1 VNIARRQMIGG
12 ILLFSA
18 ALVAMLW
25 ANSPLRESYFAVSH
39 IEALK
44 GVAIF
49 IFFLSIGIELRH
61 EISDGIL
68 SKPKQAVVPVFAAI
82 GGMAVPVII
91 YSLINVGEASS
102 RGWGVPM
109 STDIAFALGV
119 LAIAGRWLPKPVRT
133 FVMTVA
139 VVDDSLTIL
148 MIAIFFASSFHALS
162 LASLGGVLIGLFLPR
177 GQKLQKYLEPA
188 VAFAFLPLFALL
200 SAGVDLSKLSSAE
213 SASPLIIIGIVV
225 AMVIGKPL
233 GVLGAT
239 WLVTK
244 SKLGTLPQQVTWPR
258 LRRVSLLFGMC
269 FTVAMLMSEL
279 SFGDSEGEQSLAN
292 VSVLITSA
300 VMALLATAALTL
312 RTKHLHE
319 H

>member
-1 VNIARRQMIGG
+1 MNIARRQMIGG
-12 ILLFSA
+12 ILRFSA
-18 ALVAMLW
+18 ALVAMFW
-25 ANSPLRESYFAVSH
+25 ANSPIRESYAVVSH

-61 EISDGIL
+61 EITHGIL
-68 SKPKQAVVPVFAAI
+68 SKPRQAVVPIFAAI

-91 YSLINVGEASS
+91 YSLINAGEASS

-200 SAGVDLSKLSSAE
+200 SAGVDLSKLNSAE
-213 SASPLIIIGIVV
+213 GASPLIIIGIVI

-258 LRRVSLLFGMC
+258 LRRVSILFGMC

-279 SFGDSEGEQSLAN
+279 SFGNSEGEQSLAN

-300 VMALLATAALTL
+300 VMAVLATAALSL

>member
-1 VNIARRQMIGG
+1 MNIARRQMIGG

-18 ALVAMLW
+18 ALVAMFW
-25 ANSPLRESYFAVSH
+25 ANSPIRESYAVVSH

-61 EISDGIL
+61 EITHGIL
-68 SKPKQAVVPVFAAI
+68 SKPRQAVVPIFAAI

-91 YSLINVGEASS
+91 YSLINAGEVSS

-200 SAGVDLSKLSSAE
+200 SAGVDLSKLNSAE
-213 SASPLIIIGIVV
+213 GASPLIIIGIVI

-279 SFGDSEGEQSLAN
+279 SFGNSEGEQSLAN

-300 VMALLATAALTL
+300 VMAVLATAALSL

>member
-1 VNIARRQMIGG
+1 
-12 ILLFSA
+12 
-18 ALVAMLW
+18 
-25 ANSPLRESYFAVSH
+25 
-39 IEALK
+39 
-44 GVAIF
+44 
-49 IFFLSIGIELRH
+49 
-61 EISDGIL
+61 
-68 SKPKQAVVPVFAAI
+68 
-82 GGMAVPVII
+82 MAVPVII
-91 YSLINVGEASS
+91 YSLINAGEASS

-200 SAGVDLSKLSSAE
+200 SAGVDLSKLNSAE
-213 SASPLIIIGIVV
+213 GASPLIIIGIVI

-279 SFGDSEGEQSLAN
+279 SFGNSEGEQSMAN

-300 VMALLATAALTL
+300 VMAVLATAALSL
-312 RTKHLHE
+312 RTKNLHE

>member
-1 VNIARRQMIGG
+1 MNIARRQMIGG

-91 YSLINVGEASS
+91 YSLINAGEASS

-300 VMALLATAALTL
+300 VMALLATAALSL

>member
-1 VNIARRQMIGG
+1 MNIARRQMISG

-18 ALVAMLW
+18 ALVAMFW
-25 ANSPLRESYFAVSH
+25 ANSPIRESYAVVSH

-61 EISDGIL
+61 EITHGIL
-68 SKPKQAVVPVFAAI
+68 SKPRQAVVPIFAAI

-91 YSLINVGEASS
+91 YSLINAGEASS

-200 SAGVDLSKLSSAE
+200 SAGVDLSKLNSAE
-213 SASPLIIIGIVV
+213 GASPLIIIGIVI

-258 LRRVSLLFGMC
+258 LRRVSILFGMC

-279 SFGDSEGEQSLAN
+279 SFGNSEGEQSLAN

-300 VMALLATAALTL
+300 VMAVLATAALSL

>member
-1 VNIARRQMIGG
+1 MNIARRQMIGG

-91 YSLINVGEASS
+91 YSLINAGEASS

>member
-1 VNIARRQMIGG
+1 MVGG

-44 GVAIF
+44 GVTIF
-49 IFFLSIGIELRH
+49 LFFFSVGMELRH
-61 EISDGIL
+61 EITHGSL
-68 SKPKQAVVPVFAAI
+68 SKPRQANVPIFAAM
-82 GGMAVPVII
+82 GGMLGPVVI
-91 YSLINVGEASS
+91 YSIVNIGEPSA

-119 LAIAGRWLPKPVRT
+119 LAIAGSWLPKQVRT
-133 FVMTVA
+133 YVMTVA

-148 MIAIFFASSFHALS
+148 MIAIFFTSDFHTLS
-162 LASLGGVLIGLFLPR
+162 LASLAGVALGLLLPTN
-177 GQKLQKYLEPA
+177 QKLQTALAPA
-188 VAFAFLPLFALL
+188 VAFVILPLFALL
-200 SAGVDLSKLSSAE
+200 SAGVDLSKLASATN
-213 SASPLIIIGIVV
+213 ASPLIILGIAM

-233 GVLGAT
+233 GVLGTT

-244 SKLGTLPQQVTWPR
+244 SKLGTLPKEVTWAT
-258 LRRVSLLFGMC
+258 LRRVGLLFGMC

-300 VMALLATAALTL
+300 VMALLATAALSL

>member
-1 VNIARRQMIGG
+1 MNIARRQMIGG

-18 ALVAMLW
+18 ALVAMIW
-25 ANSPLRESYFAVSH
+25 SNSPLRETYAVVSH

-49 IFFLSIGIELRH
+49 IFFLSIGVELRH
-61 EISDGIL
+61 EITDGIL
-68 SKPKQAVVPVFAAI
+68 SKPKQAVVPIFAAI

-91 YSLINVGEASS
+91 YSLINAGEASS

-119 LAIAGRWLPKPVRT
+119 LAIAGRWLPKQVRT

-213 SASPLIIIGIVV
+213 GASPLIIIGIVI

-258 LRRVSLLFGMC
+258 LRRVALLFGMC

-300 VMALLATAALTL
+300 VMAVLATAALSL

>member
-1 VNIARRQMIGG
+1 MNIARRQMIGG

-18 ALVAMLW
+18 AIVAMLW
-25 ANSPLRESYFAVSH
+25 SNSPIRESYAVVSH

-44 GVAIF
+44 GIAIF

-61 EISDGIL
+61 EITHGIL
-68 SKPKQAVVPVFAAI
+68 SKPKQAVVPIFAAI

-91 YSLINVGEASS
+91 YSLINAGEASS

-213 SASPLIIIGIVV
+213 GASPLIIIGIVI

-279 SFGDSEGEQSLAN
+279 SFGNSEGEQSLAN

-300 VMALLATAALTL
+300 VMAVLATAALSL

>member
-1 VNIARRQMIGG
+1 MNIARRQMIGG
-12 ILLFSA
+12 ILLFSG
-18 ALVAMLW
+18 ALVAMFW
-25 ANSPLRESYFAVSH
+25 ANSPIRESYAVVSH

-49 IFFLSIGIELRH
+49 TFFLSIGIELRH
-61 EISDGIL
+61 EITHGIL
-68 SKPKQAVVPVFAAI
+68 SKPRQAVVPIFAAI

-91 YSLINVGEASS
+91 YALINAGEASS

-148 MIAIFFASSFHALS
+148 MIAMFFASSFHALS

-200 SAGVDLSKLSSAE
+200 SAGVDLSKLNSAE
-213 SASPLIIIGIVV
+213 GASPLIIIGIVI

-279 SFGDSEGEQSLAN
+279 SFGNSEGEQSLAN

-300 VMALLATAALTL
+300 VMAVLATAALSL

>member
-1 VNIARRQMIGG
+1 MNIARRQMIGG

-18 ALVAMLW
+18 ALVAMFW
-25 ANSPLRESYFAVSH
+25 ANSPIRESYAVVSH

-44 GVAIF
+44 GVAIV

-61 EISDGIL
+61 EITHGIL
-68 SKPKQAVVPVFAAI
+68 SKPRQAVVPIFAAI

-91 YSLINVGEASS
+91 YSLINAGEASS

-200 SAGVDLSKLSSAE
+200 SAGVDLSKLNSAE
-213 SASPLIIIGIVV
+213 GASPLIIIGIVI

-239 WLVTK
+239 LLVTK

-279 SFGDSEGEQSLAN
+279 SFGNSEGEQSLAN

-300 VMALLATAALTL
+300 VMAVLATAALSL
-312 RTKHLHE
+312 RTKNLHE

>member
-1 VNIARRQMIGG
+1 MNIARRQMIGG

-18 ALVAMLW
+18 ALVAMFW
-25 ANSPLRESYFAVSH
+25 ANSPIRESYAVVSH

-61 EISDGIL
+61 EITHGIL
-68 SKPKQAVVPVFAAI
+68 SKPRQAVVPIFAAI

-91 YSLINVGEASS
+91 YSLINAGEVSS

-200 SAGVDLSKLSSAE
+200 SAGVDLSKLNSAE
-213 SASPLIIIGIVV
+213 GASPLIIIGIVI

-258 LRRVSLLFGMC
+258 LRRVSILFGMC

-279 SFGDSEGEQSLAN
+279 SFGNSEGEQSLAN

-300 VMALLATAALTL
+300 VMAVLATAALSL

>member
-1 VNIARRQMIGG
+1 MNIARRQMIGG

-18 ALVAMLW
+18 AIVAMLW
-25 ANSPLRESYFAVSH
+25 SNSPIRESYAVVSH

-61 EISDGIL
+61 EITHGIL
-68 SKPKQAVVPVFAAI
+68 SKPKQAVVPIFAAI

-91 YSLINVGEASS
+91 YSLINAGEASS

-213 SASPLIIIGIVV
+213 GASPLIIIGIVI

-300 VMALLATAALTL
+300 VMAVLATAALSL

>member
-1 VNIARRQMIGG
+1 MNIARRQMIGG
-12 ILLFSA
+12 ILLFA
-18 ALVAMLW
+18 AAAVAMIW
-25 ANSPLRESYFAVSH
+25 SNTPFRESYAVVSH

-44 GVAIF
+44 GLAIF
-49 IFFLSIGIELRH
+49 VFFFSIGIELRH
-61 EISDGIL
+61 EITHGIL

-91 YSLINVGEASS
+91 YSLVNAGEVSS

-119 LAIAGRWLPKPVRT
+119 LAIAGRWLPNQVRT
-133 FVMTVA
+133 YVMTVA

-148 MIAIFFASSFHALS
+148 MIAIFFASSFHVLS
-162 LASLGGVLIGLFLPR
+162 LASLAGVVVGLLMPAN
-177 GQKLQKYLEPA
+177 QKLQRTLAPA
-188 VAFAFLPLFALL
+188 VAFVFLPLFALL
-200 SAGVDLSKLSSAE
+200 SAGVDLSKLASATN
-213 SASPLIIIGIVV
+213 ASPLIIIGIVL

-233 GVLGAT
+233 GVLGTT

-244 SKLGTLPQQVTWPR
+244 SKLGTLPQEVTWAS
-258 LRRVSLLFGMC
+258 LRRVGLLFGMC

-300 VMALLATAALTL
+300 VMAILATLALSI
-312 RTKHLHE
+312 RSKHLHDN
-319 H
+319 

>member
-1 VNIARRQMIGG
+1 MNIARRQMIGG

-18 ALVAMLW
+18 ALVAMFW
-25 ANSPLRESYFAVSH
+25 ANSPIRESYAVVSH

-61 EISDGIL
+61 EITHGIL
-68 SKPKQAVVPVFAAI
+68 SKPRQAVVPIFAAI

-91 YSLINVGEASS
+91 YSLINAGEASS

-200 SAGVDLSKLSSAE
+200 SAGVDLSKLNSAE
-213 SASPLIIIGIVV
+213 GASPLIIIGIVI

-279 SFGDSEGEQSLAN
+279 SFGNSEGEQSLAN

-300 VMALLATAALTL
+300 VMAVLATAALSL

>member
-1 VNIARRQMIGG
+1 MVGG

-61 EISDGIL
+61 EITHGIL
-68 SKPKQAVVPVFAAI
+68 SKPKQAVVPIFAAI

-91 YSLINVGEASS
+91 YSLINAGEASS

-213 SASPLIIIGIVV
+213 GASPLIIIGIVI

-300 VMALLATAALTL
+300 VMALLATAALSL